1 MFMNKLFITHYYFPG
16 TDPWKNIMLLPE
28 EEAFRKAE
36 ELANAHP
43 DTTSFGRFAD
53 FRNYYPARK
62 KADAFVREKFIELGG
77 KPKLMHP
84 YSFTLLECDYLKNW
98 FNSSDKITI
107 DLDDIPDNQISFTL
121 GDSCALLMHGNEPTV
136 LTKKL
141 LLERIEAFDG
151 SVDVFLK
158 QSLGKYPYVEV
169 QLWDR
174 ISG

>member
-1 MFMNKLFITHYYFPG
+1 M
-16 TDPWKNIMLLPE
+16 
-28 EEAFRKAE
+28 
-36 ELANAHP
+36 
-43 DTTSFGRFAD
+43 
-53 FRNYYPARK
+53 
-62 KADAFVREKFIELGG
+62 GG
-77 KPKLMHP
+77 NPKLLHP
-84 YSFTLLECDYLKNW
+84 YSFTLMECEYLKGW
-98 FNSSDKITI
+98 FDSSDKII
-107 DLDDIPDNQISFTL
+107 ISLDDIPDDQVSFTL
-121 GDSCALLMHGNEPTV
+121 GDSCALMMHGNEPTV

>member
-1 MFMNKLFITHYYFPG
+1 
-16 TDPWKNIMLLPE
+16 
-28 EEAFRKAE
+28 
-36 ELANAHP
+36 
-43 DTTSFGRFAD
+43 
-53 FRNYYPARK
+53 
-62 KADAFVREKFIELGG
+62 
-77 KPKLMHP
+77 
-84 YSFTLLECDYLKNW
+84 
-98 FNSSDKITI
+98 
-107 DLDDIPDNQISFTL
+107 
-121 GDSCALLMHGNEPTV
+121 MHGNEPTV

>member
-1 MFMNKLFITHYYFPG
+1 MDKLYITHYYYPG
-16 TDPWKNIMLLPE
+16 TDPWKNIMNLPE
-28 EEAFRKAE
+28 DEAFRMAKV
-36 ELANAHP
+36 LSDTHP

-53 FRNYYPARK
+53 FENYYPLRK
-62 KADAFVREKFIELGG
+62 KADEFVRERFIQLGG
-77 KPKLMHP
+77 NPKLFHP
-84 YSFTLLECDYLKNW
+84 YSFTLLQCEYLKNW

-107 DLDDIPDNQISFTL
+107 DLDGIPDNQISFTL

-151 SVDVFLK
+151 SVDAFLK

-174 ISG
+174 ISD